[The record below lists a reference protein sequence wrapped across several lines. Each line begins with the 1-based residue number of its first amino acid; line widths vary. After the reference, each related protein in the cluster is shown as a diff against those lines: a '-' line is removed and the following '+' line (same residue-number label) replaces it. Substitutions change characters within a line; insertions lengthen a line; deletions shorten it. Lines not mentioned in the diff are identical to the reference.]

1 MGRSPS
7 GLVESSST
15 SESRLAQMALTWSLD
30 ILSMPMAAAA
40 LCTFLVL
47 VPVAYT
53 SATAATTARSTRR
66 WRSSTSS
73 GKKLPKRSLGTP
85 GVSVPTHVVSVRSR

>member
-1 MGRSPS
+1 
-7 GLVESSST
+7 
-15 SESRLAQMALTWSLD
+15 MALTRSLD
-30 ILSMPMAAAA
+30 ILSMPMAAAT

-47 VPVAYT
+47 VPVAHV

-73 GKKLPKRSLGTP
+73 GKKPPERSFGGP
-85 GVSVPTHVVSVRSR
+85 GVSVPTRVTGTLTPGSRSRCCPWPRRAGRPRRS